1 MPDVRTVGVGA
12 SLLGHC
18 SIIIRISLS
27 FLPHCTVVSCMCPI
41 LIHEATIHEATIH
54 GTWALHAEVNQWG
67 SQA

>member
-1 MPDVRTVGVGA
+1 MPDVRIVGVGA

-41 LIHEATIHEATIH
+41 LIHEATIH
-54 GTWALHAEVNQWG
+54 GKWALRAEVNQWR
-67 SQA
+67 SQG